1 MSCPFCWFLLFL
13 KVSPQINLM
22 CSVSE
27 IGSNHSVEKKPFS
40 LSSTFTLGKPLW
52 TSKSIQLTL
61 LGLKSSNS
69 CRIQGKGLVFSLR
82 RIQLIGH
89 FTESVPL
96 FSPHKIRNILVLLH
110 LCFLLWLCRPEN
122 QDLFQVNC
130 KKFTHISSVL
140 NDS

>member
-96 FSPHKIRNILVLLH
+96 FSPPKLGIFWSYCIFAFCCGCADQRTKICSKLTVKNLPT
-110 LCFLLWLCRPEN
+110 FLLC
-122 QDLFQVNC
+122 
-130 KKFTHISSVL
+130 
-140 NDS
+140 

>member
-1 MSCPFCWFLLFL
+1 MSCPFCWFQLFL

-27 IGSNHSVEKKPFS
+27 IGSNHSKEKKPFS

-69 CRIQGKGLVFSLR
+69 CRILGERLLFSLR
-82 RIQLIGH
+82 RIQLIGC
-89 FTESVPL
+89 FAESVPF
-96 FSPHKIRNILVLLH
+96 FSQKELGIFRAYCIFA
-110 LCFLLWLCRPEN
+110 LCCSCTDRRTKTCSKLT
-122 QDLFQVNC
+122 V
-130 KKFTHISSVL
+130 KKFTYISSVL